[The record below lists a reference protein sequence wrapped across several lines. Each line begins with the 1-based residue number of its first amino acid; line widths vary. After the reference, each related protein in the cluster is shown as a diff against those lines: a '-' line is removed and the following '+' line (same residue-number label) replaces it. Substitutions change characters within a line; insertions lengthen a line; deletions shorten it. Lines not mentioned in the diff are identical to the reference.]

1 MEIKKCLYVTDA
13 PAASARLEALL
24 PLCRLGLKEILCI
37 VPARGDGG
45 QDKAFQD
52 RGVKCETL
60 VVDNL
65 TAAGILSKARETSAS
80 LIAADLKRVEGRFL
94 NRSLARGL
102 IRGSRIPILVAPDKD
117 AQRTG
122 NEGGDFFNSGVL
134 AVEREKMPENL
145 LHFIMELRG
154 IIKELEIVNVI
165 DRKLSIR
172 DMIGIKDLL
181 EETREDFM
189 EKGTDAEVHIYAG
202 KPADEILLA
211 VRDYGVKAIIMGAG
225 QPSRMKN
232 FFYRGCSFRVAEKT
246 VVPTFIVP

>member
-1 MEIKKCLYVTDA
+1 MEIKNCLYVTDA
-13 PAASARLEALL
+13 PAASARMEALL
-24 PLCRLGLKEILCI
+24 PLCKLGLKEILSI

-45 QDKAFQD
+45 QGKAFQD

-65 TAAGILSKARETSAS
+65 TVAWILNKARETSAS
-80 LIAADLKRVEGRFL
+80 LIAADFKRVEGRFL
-94 NRSLARGL
+94 NRSLARDL
-102 IRGSRIPILVAPDKD
+102 IRGSQIPILVVPHKD
-117 AQRTG
+117 AQRTE
-122 NEGGDFFNSGVL
+122 NEGWDFLHSGVL
-134 AVEREKMPENL
+134 AVEREKMPETL
-145 LHFIMELRG
+145 LNFIMGLRG

-211 VRDYGVKAIIMGAG
+211 AKDYGVKTIIMGAG
-225 QPSRMKN
+225 QVTRIKS
-232 FFYRGCSFRVAEKT
+232 FLYRGCSYRVAEKT